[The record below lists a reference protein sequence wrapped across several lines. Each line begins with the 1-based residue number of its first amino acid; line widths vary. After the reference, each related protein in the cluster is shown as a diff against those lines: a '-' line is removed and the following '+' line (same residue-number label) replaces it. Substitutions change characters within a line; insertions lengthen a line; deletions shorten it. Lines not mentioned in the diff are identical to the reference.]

1 MCNSALEPRAE
12 DPALQQGV
20 TKALIS
26 RRVEDKHLRVKREQC
41 VPSALRKWKLL
52 MEGDKKKWLRVVP
65 G

>member
-1 MCNSALEPRAE
+1 MCLSAFEPRAE
-12 DPALQQGV
+12 GPGVQQDA
-20 TKALIS
+20 TKVLIS

-52 MEGDKKKWLRVVP
+52 MEGDNKKRLRLVP